1 MIVEIERT
9 YAFCVVEIIVA
20 EEQYCR
26 RHEIPVFVNIVK
38 IIFDI
43 DRVIFPDF
51 VETNDFCQD
60 ALFVSELRQSVS
72 PLSDAFIVRSD
83 DEVVA
88 AFKVV
93 NSQRTTVNSIW
104 IYIPSA
110 QCLLSVD
117 CCLLT

>member
-9 YAFCVVEIIVA
+9 YAFCVVEVIVT

-43 DRVIFPDF
+43 DRIVVSDF
-51 VETNDFCQD
+51 VKTNDFCQD
-60 ALFVSELRQSVS
+60 ALFVSELSQSVS

-83 DEVVA
+83 DEILA
-88 AFKVV
+88 TFKVV

-110 QCLLSVD
+110 QCLLSV